1 VNLKFMHRVI
11 LLLHVVVVVGLLFNL
26 RQYAVVPALKY
37 TVKTAS
43 FIF

>member
-11 LLLHVVVVVGLLFNL
+11 LLLRGCCRPTFYL